1 MHRPQWVGAV
11 RQRLLW
17 LRLPMIGLALVLVL
31 RFWNLQIVRGDEFAE
46 IARENYLRDERLRAP
61 RGLIVDRDGRVLAD
75 NEPSFALVADS
86 RGLDRLEEIGAL
98 HSLEEEERAK
108 LRTDVVRG
116 PTPVRTRMG
125 FDEMVYFEARRRD
138 LSGVRV
144 DFGVARVYPLGPAT
158 AHLLGYA
165 AEVTAPQLL
174 LEEFVWASAGDIVGQ
189 TGVERQFNSVLA
201 GRDGRRAQIVDSRQR
216 ILGADDVRGAAPVR
230 GETLQLNVSAPL
242 HEAAQQAFGD
252 EAGAFVALDVRTG
265 AVLGLGSY
273 PAEDPARFRADP
285 ELFRALTRHSRT
297 PLLNRA
303 IQGGF
308 PPGSSFKLISA
319 AAALAEGVVD
329 ADRKITC
336 NGRTRVAGRTF
347 RCHRAQGH
355 GAIALREAIS
365 KSCNV
370 FFYRIAAE
378 MDVDVLASWARA
390 FGLGERTGLD
400 LRGETAGLIPT
411 TEWKRRV
418 YRERWYPSETASVV
432 VGQGAVSVTPLQ
444 MARVA
449 AAIASSGELV
459 TPRLVSTA
467 PSRRM
472 SGIAP
477 EHFALIREGMRE
489 AVVSGTAW
497 RVRIPGFEA
506 AGKTGTAQVA
516 SATRVAPDNEDR
528 PWEFR
533 THAWFVGFA
542 PFDDPEIAVAV
553 LVQHGG
559 AGGAAAAPIGREILA
574 AWRAATRS
582 GGGAPVALA
591 SAR

>member
-1 MHRPQWVGAV
+1 MHRPEWIGTV

-17 LRLPMIGLALVLVL
+17 LRWPLIGIALVLVL
-31 RFWNLQIVRGDEFAE
+31 RFWNLQIVRGDEFAD
-46 IARENYLRDERLRAP
+46 IARDNYLRNERLRAP
-61 RGLIVDRDGRVLAD
+61 RGLIVDRDGRLLAD
-75 NEPSFALVADS
+75 NEPSFALVADA
-86 RGLDRLEEIGAL
+86 RGLDQLEEIGAL
-98 HSLEEEERAK
+98 VSLDEEERAA
-108 LRTDVVRG
+108 LRSRVARG
-116 PTPVRTRMG
+116 PAPVRTRMG
-125 FDEMVYFEARRRD
+125 YEEAVFFESRRRD
-138 LSGVRV
+138 LPGVRV
-144 DFGVARVYPLGPAT
+144 DFVPARRYPQGPAT

-165 AEVTAPQLL
+165 GEVTAPQLL
-174 LEEFVWASAGDIVGQ
+174 FEEFAWASAGDIVGQ
-189 TGVERQFNSVLA
+189 AGVERQFNALLT

-216 ILGADDVRGAAPVR
+216 ILGPSDLRGAAPVR
-230 GETLQLNVSAPL
+230 GETLRLNVSAPL
-242 HEAAQQAFGD
+242 HEAAHQAFGE

-285 ELFRALTRHSRT
+285 ELFRALTRHPRT

-355 GAIALREAIS
+355 GAVDLREAIS

-370 FFYRIAAE
+370 YFYRIAAE

-400 LRGETAGLIPT
+400 LPGETAGLIPT
-411 TEWKRRV
+411 REWKRRV

-449 AAIASSGELV
+449 AAIASSGRLV
-459 TPRLVSTA
+459 TPRLASTD
-467 PSRRM
+467 PPRRIP
-472 SGIAP
+472 GIAP

-489 AVVSGTAW
+489 AVLSGTAW
-497 RVRIPGFEA
+497 RSRIPGFDP

-516 SATRVAPDNEDR
+516 NASRVARNNEDR

-559 AGGAAAAPIGREILA
+559 AGGAAAAPIGREILD
-574 AWRAATRS
+574 AWRIASRS
-582 GGGAPVALA
+582 EGGASVALA